1 VETGFAE
8 VARTALVTLAALLPI
23 TNPPGNAPIFL
34 ALTGD
39 MPDDQQRAMA
49 RRVALNCLVLLIA
62 AAFVGSHVLEFFGI
76 SLAVV
81 RVGGGILVAATA
93 WRLLA
98 AESGS
103 TGDSPAASRRIGAEE
118 LAGHAFYP
126 LAFPIT
132 VGPGS
137 ISIAIT
143 LGASMPRKAVPLLM
157 SSLGLVLGIGAASL
171 AIWLSYRYAARIV
184 RSLGATGTAV
194 FLRLSAFILLC
205 IGVQICWYGVAELLA
220 PWRPALP

>member
-1 VETGFAE
+1 LETELAT
-8 VARTALVTLAALLPI
+8 VARTAFVTLAALLPI

-34 ALTGD
+34 ALTHG
-39 MPDDQQRAMA
+39 MADDQRRGMA
-49 RRVALNCLVLLIA
+49 RRVALNCLVLLVA
-62 AAFVGSHVLEFFGI
+62 AAFIGSHVLEFFGI

-98 AESGS
+98 AEGGS
-103 TGDSPAASRRIGAEE
+103 AGDAPAASRRIGAEE
-118 LAGHAFYP
+118 FAGHAFYP
-126 LAFPIT
+126 LAFPLT

-143 LGASMPRKAVPLLM
+143 LGASMPRKAVPLLI
-157 SSLGLVLGIGAASL
+157 SSLGLVLGIGAAAL
-171 AIWLSYRYAARIV
+171 AIWLSYRYASRIV
-184 RSLGATGTAV
+184 RSLGTTGTAV

-205 IGVQICWYGVAELLA
+205 IGVQICWDGLAELLS
-220 PWRPALP
+220 PWRPPHP